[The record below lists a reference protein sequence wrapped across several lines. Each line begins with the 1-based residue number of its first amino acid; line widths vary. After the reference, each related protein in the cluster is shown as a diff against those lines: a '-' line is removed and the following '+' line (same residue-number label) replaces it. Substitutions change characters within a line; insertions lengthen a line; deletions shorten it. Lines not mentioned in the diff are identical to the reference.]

1 MFNWL
6 KDFCEEHTAGAGCF
20 MVLLVF
26 VLIIGFAFGL
36 LCLEGWIAM
45 LLWNAV
51 VCALWTSAPHLSFWL
66 AVGLVLLC
74 NILFKT
80 VHTCTHR
87 KD

>member
-1 MFNWL
+1 MFE
-6 KDFCEEHTAGAGCF
+6 KITDFCEEHSGGIGCLV
-20 MVLLVF
+20 VLLV
-26 VLIIGFAFGL
+26 VILIIGFTFGL
-36 LCLEGWIAM
+36 LCLEGWIVM

-51 VCALWTSAPHLSFWL
+51 ICALWTSAPHLSFWL

-80 VHTCTHR
+80 VHTCIHK

>member
-1 MFNWL
+1 MFDKL
-6 KDFCEEHTAGAGCF
+6 KEFCEEHTAGAGCL
-20 MVLLVF
+20 MVLFVF
-26 VLIIGFAFGL
+26 VLIIGLAFGL
-36 LCLEGWIAM
+36 LCLEGWFVM

-51 VCALWTSAPHLSFWL
+51 ICTLWTSAPHLTFWL

-80 VHTCTHR
+80 VHSCTHK